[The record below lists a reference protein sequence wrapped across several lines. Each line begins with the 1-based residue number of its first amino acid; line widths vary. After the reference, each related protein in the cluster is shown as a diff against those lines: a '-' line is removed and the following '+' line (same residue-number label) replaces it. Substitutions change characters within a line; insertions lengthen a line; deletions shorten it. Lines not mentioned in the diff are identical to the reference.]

1 MNPLLAESAP
11 KPKRKGRFLRG
22 LGLFLCWVALSIPV
36 LWATAALYFDFN
48 VPSLRAPLAILFA
61 VAMLLAFIFVK
72 SRLRAMGVFIGGF
85 LLVLGWWFTLQPS
98 NERPW
103 QQDVAQT
110 AWAEINGDE
119 ITLHNVRNCDYV
131 TETNYTARWETRKVR
146 LSQMTGVDVAIT
158 YWGSPWM
165 AHPIVSFQFADALP
179 VCFSIETRKEIGE
192 SYSAVRGLFR
202 QFELIYIVADERDV
216 VRLRTNYRQGED
228 VYLYRFKLTPNQA
241 RERFME
247 YLRQINAMHE
257 RPRWYNAITA
267 NCTTSIRA
275 QNAPSERVPWNWR
288 ILLNGKLDE
297 MMYHRGLFAG
307 DVPFT
312 ELKQR
317 VHINQ
322 RAGAASQSSTF
333 SRDIR
338 DGVPGMPR

>member
-1 MNPLLAESAP
+1 MSDRTPSSTPE
-11 KPKRKGRFLRG
+11 PKRERRLLRG
-22 LGLFLCWVALSIPV
+22 LGFFLCWVALAVPI
-36 LWATAALYFDFN
+36 LWATAAIYFDFN
-48 VPSLRAPLAILFA
+48 RPALRAPLAILFA
-61 VAMLLAFIFVK
+61 VVLLLAFLFVK
-72 SRLRAMGVFIGGF
+72 SRVRAMGVFVGGF
-85 LLVLGWWFTLQPS
+85 LLVLAWWFTLQPS
-98 NERPW
+98 NQRAW
-103 QQDVAQT
+103 QPDVAQT

-165 AHPIVSFQFADALP
+165 AHPIISFQFADALP
-179 VCFSIETRKEIGE
+179 VCFSIETRKEAGE

-216 VRLRTNYRQGED
+216 VRLRTNYRQGEE
-228 VYLYRFKLTPNQA
+228 VYLYRFKLTAGQA
-241 RERFME
+241 RERFLD
-247 YLRQINAMHE
+247 YVGQINTLHQ
-257 RPRWYNAITA
+257 RPRWYHAITA

-275 QNAPSERVPWNWR
+275 QHSQSGRIPWNWR

-307 DVPFT
+307 DLPFT

-317 VHINQ
+317 VHINE
-322 RAGAASQSSTF
+322 RARAAGQSSAY
-333 SRDIR
+333 SRAIR
-338 DGVPGMPR
+338 DGVPGMP